1 MQKKE
6 TSTRSFGDS
15 MKKFFLQSW
24 SSSVVA
30 IVLLVIIFSIT
41 TSAFLSQYN
50 LFNLSRTAAVYAFI
64 AGAQLMVAVN
74 DDNTDNYF
82 AEPTARFA
90 DIEED
95 EPVLYP
101 LCNEYDKWFPKND

>member
-50 LFNLSRTAAVYAFI
+50 LFKPFQNGCRICIHRRRTAY
-64 AGAQLMVAVN
+64 GCSNRWRTLQLV
-74 DDNTDNYF
+74 
-82 AEPTARFA
+82 R
-90 DIEED
+90 
-95 EPVLYP
+95 
-101 LCNEYDKWFPKND
+101 